1 MSLRK
6 LIKQNANVVLGVDS
20 STNSFAFCLFD
31 GRPVKWGKLTFNG
44 NDIYEKV
51 VDCRNKMQFIKQ
63 EVRPDYICIES
74 AIMVKSQA
82 VAINMA
88 MIVGVLVSEL
98 AVDSRRIITVP
109 PSAWQNFIGNKN
121 LTKIEK
127 EDLKKTFPDR
137 SESWYRNASRNI
149 RKQRT
154 MDFFNNKFDINIKDN
169 DVGDAFGLAYY
180 SYEKLTNHG

>member
-51 VDCRNKMQFIKQ
+51 IDCRNKMQFIKQ

-127 EDLKKTFPDR
+127 EDLKKYIYKNFT
-137 SESWYRNASRNI
+137 NI
-149 RKQRT
+149 QKNENNFIQIVNDD
-154 MDFFNNKFDINIKDN
+154 DFFLQFSNFSKCKI
-169 DVGDAFGLAYY
+169 
-180 SYEKLTNHG
+180 